1 MINKEHFKDSA
12 WVAKNMRQLILVSS
26 VITIIFL
33 FLPWTQNI
41 QTTGVVTTLRPSER
55 PQSIQTVISGQ
66 ILKWYVKDGDWVE
79 EGDTIAVLTEIKSE
93 YLDPDLIGQTSTQI
107 RAKENSILSY
117 SAKVNAINQ
126 QITQL
131 EANRD
136 FAIQKAKVKLQQ
148 EKLKYNSEFAET
160 QAANINLK
168 IAQQQLVRD
177 SLLSIKEIKSPL
189 DVENRRVKYQEA
201 LAKKMI
207 QEAKLNMAT
216 NAIEN
221 ARIELQNIDAEYG
234 EKLAKA
240 ESERYSAI
248 SAQMDTETEVSK
260 LRNQYSNYQIR
271 NGFYVVKAPQ
281 NGLVSQT
288 LSNGVGIAVSEGQAL
303 CTIVPSEINLAVEL
317 FVKPVDMPL
326 IEIGAPTQFV
336 FDGWPTMVFSG
347 WPQLSYGTFPGEI
360 YAVDNALQPNGNYR
374 VLVKMSADK
383 KVWPQQLKIGV
394 GARAYMLLK
403 TVPVW
408 YEIWRQLSGFPP
420 DFYHNNRVKVGATNK
435 TDSPK
440 KETEKKEK

>member
-1 MINKEHFKDSA
+1 MINKIHFQDSP
-12 WVAKNMRQLILVSS
+12 WVALYTRRLIV
-26 VITIIFL
+26 VGTIITIVFM
-33 FLPWTQNI
+33 FLPWTQNV

-66 ILKWYVKDGDWVE
+66 ILKWYVKDGDQVN
-79 EGDTIAVLTEIKSE
+79 EGDTIAVLTETKSE
-93 YLDPDLIGQTSTQI
+93 YLDPDLIDQTSTQI
-107 RAKENSILSY
+107 KAKENSILSY

-136 FAIQKAKVKLQQ
+136 FAIQKARVKLQQ
-148 EKLKYNSEFAET
+148 EKLRYSSEFAEM

-177 SLLSIKEIKSPL
+177 SLLSLKQIKSPL
-189 DVENRRVKYQEA
+189 DVENRRVKFQEA
-201 LAKKMI
+201 LAKKLI

-260 LRNQYSNYQIR
+260 LRNLYSNYQIR

-281 NGLVSQT
+281 KGLVSQT

-317 FVKPVDMPL
+317 FVKPIDMPL
-326 IEIGAPTQFV
+326 IEIGAPAQFV

-347 WPQLSYGTFPGEI
+347 WPDLSYGTFPGEI
-360 YAVDNALQPNGNYR
+360 YAVDNALQPTGNYR
-374 VLVKMSADK
+374 VLVKMAVDK
-383 KVWPQQLKIGV
+383 KQWPEQLKIGV

-420 DFYHNNRVKVGATNK
+420 DFYHNNRTRVTNTPK
-435 TDSPK
+435 TEDK
-440 KETEKKEK
+440 KKDFSKK

>member
-1 MINKEHFKDSA
+1 MINNIHFQDSP
-12 WVAKNMRQLILVSS
+12 WVALYTRRLIIVGTI
-26 VITIIFL
+26 ITIIFL
-33 FLPWTQNI
+33 FLPWTQNV

-66 ILKWYVKDGDWVE
+66 ILKWYVKDGDQVN
-79 EGDTIAVLTEIKSE
+79 EGDTIAVLTETKSE
-93 YLDPDLIGQTSTQI
+93 YLDPDLIDQTSTQI
-107 RAKENSILSY
+107 KAKENSILSY

-136 FAIQKAKVKLQQ
+136 FAIQKARVKLQQ
-148 EKLKYNSEFAET
+148 EKLRYSSEFAEM

-177 SLLSIKEIKSPL
+177 SLLSMKQIKSPL

-201 LAKKMI
+201 LAKKLI

-221 ARIELQNIDAEYG
+221 ARIELKNIDAEYG

-260 LRNQYSNYQIR
+260 LRNLYSNYQIR

-281 NGLVSQT
+281 KGLVSQT

-303 CTIVPSEINLAVEL
+303 CNIVPSEINLAVEL
-317 FVKPVDMPL
+317 FVKPIDMPL
-326 IEIGAPTQFV
+326 IEIGAPAQFV

-347 WPQLSYGTFPGEI
+347 WPDLSYGTFPGEI
-360 YAVDNALQPNGNYR
+360 YAVDNALQPSGNYR
-374 VLVKMSADK
+374 VLVKMAVDK
-383 KVWPQQLKIGV
+383 KQWPEQLKIGV
-394 GARAYMLLK
+394 GARSYMLLK

-420 DFYHNNRVKVGATNK
+420 DFYHNNRTRVSNAPKVEDK
-435 TDSPK
+435 KKDSSK
-440 KETEKKEK
+440 K

>member
-1 MINKEHFKDSA
+1 
-12 WVAKNMRQLILVSS
+12 
-26 VITIIFL
+26 
-33 FLPWTQNI
+33 
-41 QTTGVVTTLRPSER
+41 
-55 PQSIQTVISGQ
+55 
-66 ILKWYVKDGDWVE
+66 
-79 EGDTIAVLTEIKSE
+79 
-93 YLDPDLIGQTSTQI
+93 
-107 RAKENSILSY
+107 
-117 SAKVNAINQ
+117 
-126 QITQL
+126 
-131 EANRD
+131 
-136 FAIQKAKVKLQQ
+136 
-148 EKLKYNSEFAET
+148 
-160 QAANINLK
+160 
-168 IAQQQLVRD
+168 
-177 SLLSIKEIKSPL
+177 
-189 DVENRRVKYQEA
+189 
-201 LAKKMI
+201 
-207 QEAKLNMAT
+207 
-216 NAIEN
+216 
-221 ARIELQNIDAEYG
+221 
-234 EKLAKA
+234 
-240 ESERYSAI
+240 
-248 SAQMDTETEVSK
+248 MDTETEVSK

-408 YEIWRQLSGFPP
+408 YEIWRQFSGFPP
-420 DFYHNNRVKVGATNK
+420 YFYHNNRVKVGTTNK

>member
-1 MINKEHFKDSA
+1 MIHRKHFKDSP
-12 WVAKNMRQLILVSS
+12 WVAENMRRLII
-26 VITIIFL
+26 ITSIFTVVFL

-41 QTTGVVTTLRPSER
+41 QTLGVVTTLRPSER
-55 PQSIQTVISGQ
+55 PQAIQTVISGK
-66 ILKWYVKDGDWVE
+66 IEKWYVKDGDLVK

-93 YLDPDLIGQTSTQI
+93 YLDPGLIGQTSTQI
-107 RAKENSILSY
+107 KAKENSILSY
-117 SAKVNAINQ
+117 TAKVDAINQ

-136 FAIQKAKVKLQQ
+136 FAIQKAQVKLQQ

-160 QAANINLK
+160 QAAIINLK

-177 SLLSIKEIKSPL
+177 SLLSLKQIKSPL
-189 DVENRRVKYQEA
+189 DVENRRVKFQEA

-221 ARIELQNIDAEYG
+221 AKIELQNINTEYG

-260 LRNQYSNYQIR
+260 LRNQFSNYQIR
-271 NGFYVVKAPQ
+271 NGFYIVKAPQ
-281 NGLVSQT
+281 DGLVSQM
-288 LSNGVGIAVSEGQAL
+288 LSNGVGIAVTEGQAL

-326 IEIGAPTQFV
+326 IEQGSPVQFV

-347 WPQLSYGTFPGEI
+347 WPQLSYGTFPGVI
-360 YAVDNALQPNGNYR
+360 YAIDNALQPNGNYR
-374 VLVKMSADK
+374 VLVKMDDK
-383 KVWPQQLKIGV
+383 KKQWPSQLKIGV

-420 DFYHNNRVKVGATNK
+420 DFYHNGRKEEAQK
-435 TDSPK
+435 T
-440 KETEKKEK
+440 TEKSKSDKAK

>member
-1 MINKEHFKDSA
+1 MINNIHFQDSP
-12 WVAKNMRQLILVSS
+12 WVALYTRRLIIVGTI
-26 VITIIFL
+26 ITIIFL
-33 FLPWTQNI
+33 FLPWTQNV

-66 ILKWYVKDGDWVE
+66 ILKWYVKDGDQVN
-79 EGDTIAVLTEIKSE
+79 EGDTIAVLTETKSE
-93 YLDPDLIGQTSTQI
+93 YLDPDLIDQTSTQI
-107 RAKENSILSY
+107 KAKENSILSY

-136 FAIQKAKVKLQQ
+136 FAIQKARVKLQQ
-148 EKLKYNSEFAET
+148 EKLRYSSEFAEM

-177 SLLSIKEIKSPL
+177 SLLSIKQIKSPL

-201 LAKKMI
+201 LAKKLI

-221 ARIELQNIDAEYG
+221 ARIELKNIDAEYG

-260 LRNQYSNYQIR
+260 LRNLYSNYQIR

-281 NGLVSQT
+281 KGLVSQT

-317 FVKPVDMPL
+317 FVKPIDMPL
-326 IEIGAPTQFV
+326 IEIGAPAQFV

-347 WPQLSYGTFPGEI
+347 WPDLSYGTFPGEI

-374 VLVKMSADK
+374 VLVKMAVDK
-383 KVWPQQLKIGV
+383 KQWPEQLKIGV
-394 GARAYMLLK
+394 GARSYMLLK

-420 DFYHNNRVKVGATNK
+420 DFYHNNRTRVSNAPKVEDK
-435 TDSPK
+435 KKDSSK
-440 KETEKKEK
+440 K

>member
-1 MINKEHFKDSA
+1 M
-12 WVAKNMRQLILVSS
+12 
-26 VITIIFL
+26 
-33 FLPWTQNI
+33 
-41 QTTGVVTTLRPSER
+41 
-55 PQSIQTVISGQ
+55 
-66 ILKWYVKDGDWVE
+66 
-79 EGDTIAVLTEIKSE
+79 
-93 YLDPDLIGQTSTQI
+93 
-107 RAKENSILSY
+107 
-117 SAKVNAINQ
+117 
-126 QITQL
+126 
-131 EANRD
+131 
-136 FAIQKAKVKLQQ
+136 
-148 EKLKYNSEFAET
+148 

-177 SLLSIKEIKSPL
+177 SLLSLKQIKSPL
-189 DVENRRVKYQEA
+189 DVENRRVKFQEA
-201 LAKKMI
+201 LAKKLI

-221 ARIELQNIDAEYG
+221 ARIELKNIDAEYG

-260 LRNQYSNYQIR
+260 LRNLYSNYQIR

-281 NGLVSQT
+281 KGLVSQT

-317 FVKPVDMPL
+317 FVKPIDMPL
-326 IEIGAPTQFV
+326 IEIGAPAQFV

-347 WPQLSYGTFPGEI
+347 WPDLSYGTFPGEI
-360 YAVDNALQPNGNYR
+360 YAVDNALQPTGNYR
-374 VLVKMSADK
+374 VLVKMAVDK
-383 KVWPQQLKIGV
+383 KQWPEQLKIGV

-420 DFYHNNRVKVGATNK
+420 DFYHNNRTRVSNTPK
-435 TDSPK
+435 TEDK
-440 KETEKKEK
+440 KKDFSKK

>member
-1 MINKEHFKDSA
+1 MINNIHFQDSP
-12 WVAKNMRQLILVSS
+12 WVALYTRRLIIVGTI
-26 VITIIFL
+26 ITIIFL
-33 FLPWTQNI
+33 FLPWTQNV

-66 ILKWYVKDGDWVE
+66 ILKWYVKDGDQVN
-79 EGDTIAVLTEIKSE
+79 EGDTIAVLTETKSE
-93 YLDPDLIGQTSTQI
+93 YLDPDLIDQTSTQI
-107 RAKENSILSY
+107 KAKENSILSY

-136 FAIQKAKVKLQQ
+136 FAIQKARVKLQQ
-148 EKLKYNSEFAET
+148 EKLRYSSEFAEM

-177 SLLSIKEIKSPL
+177 SLLSMKQIKSPL

-201 LAKKMI
+201 LAKKLI

-221 ARIELQNIDAEYG
+221 ARIELKNIDAEYG

-260 LRNQYSNYQIR
+260 LRNLYSNYQIR

-281 NGLVSQT
+281 KGLVSQT

-317 FVKPVDMPL
+317 FVKPIDMPL
-326 IEIGAPTQFV
+326 IEIGAPAQFV

-347 WPQLSYGTFPGEI
+347 WPDLSYGTFPGEI
-360 YAVDNALQPNGNYR
+360 YAVDNALQPSGNYR
-374 VLVKMSADK
+374 VLVKMAVDK
-383 KVWPQQLKIGV
+383 KQWPEQLKIGV
-394 GARAYMLLK
+394 GARSYMLLK

-420 DFYHNNRVKVGATNK
+420 DFYHNNRTRVSNAPKVEDK
-435 TDSPK
+435 KKDSSK
-440 KETEKKEK
+440 K

>member
-1 MINKEHFKDSA
+1 M
-12 WVAKNMRQLILVSS
+12 
-26 VITIIFL
+26 
-33 FLPWTQNI
+33 FLPWTQNV

-66 ILKWYVKDGDWVE
+66 ILKWYVKDGDQVN
-79 EGDTIAVLTEIKSE
+79 EGDTIAVLTETKSE
-93 YLDPDLIGQTSTQI
+93 YLDPDLIDQTSTQI
-107 RAKENSILSY
+107 KAKENSILSY

-136 FAIQKAKVKLQQ
+136 FAIQKARVKLQQ
-148 EKLKYNSEFAET
+148 EKLRYSSEFAEM

-177 SLLSIKEIKSPL
+177 SLLSLKQIKSPL
-189 DVENRRVKYQEA
+189 DVENRRVKFQEA
-201 LAKKMI
+201 LAKKLI

-221 ARIELQNIDAEYG
+221 ARIELKNIDAEYG

-260 LRNQYSNYQIR
+260 LRNLYSNYQIR

-281 NGLVSQT
+281 KGLVSQT

-317 FVKPVDMPL
+317 FVKPIDMPL
-326 IEIGAPTQFV
+326 IEIGAPAQFV

-347 WPQLSYGTFPGEI
+347 WPDLSYGTFPGEI
-360 YAVDNALQPNGNYR
+360 YAVDNALQPTGNYR
-374 VLVKMSADK
+374 VLVKMAIDK
-383 KVWPQQLKIGV
+383 KQWPEQLKIGV

-420 DFYHNNRVKVGATNK
+420 DFYHNNRTRVSNTPK
-435 TDSPK
+435 TEDK
-440 KETEKKEK
+440 KKDFSKK

>member
-1 MINKEHFKDSA
+1 MINNIHFQDSP
-12 WVAKNMRQLILVSS
+12 WVALYTRRLIV
-26 VITIIFL
+26 VGTIITIVFM
-33 FLPWTQNI
+33 FLPWTQNV

-66 ILKWYVKDGDWVE
+66 ILKWYVKDGDQVN
-79 EGDTIAVLTEIKSE
+79 EGDTIAVLTETKSE
-93 YLDPDLIGQTSTQI
+93 YLDPDLIDQTSTQI
-107 RAKENSILSY
+107 KAKENSILSY

-136 FAIQKAKVKLQQ
+136 FAIQKARVKLQQ
-148 EKLKYNSEFAET
+148 EKLRYNSEFAEM

-177 SLLSIKEIKSPL
+177 SLLSLKQIKSPL
-189 DVENRRVKYQEA
+189 DVENRRVKFQEA
-201 LAKKMI
+201 LAKKLI

-221 ARIELQNIDAEYG
+221 ARIELKNIDAEYG

-260 LRNQYSNYQIR
+260 LRNLYSNYQIR

-281 NGLVSQT
+281 KGLVSQT

-317 FVKPVDMPL
+317 FVKPIDMPL
-326 IEIGAPTQFV
+326 IEIGAPAQFV

-347 WPQLSYGTFPGEI
+347 WPDLSYGTFPGEI
-360 YAVDNALQPNGNYR
+360 YAVDNALQPTGNYR
-374 VLVKMSADK
+374 VLVKMAVDK
-383 KVWPQQLKIGV
+383 KQWPEQLKIGV

-420 DFYHNNRVKVGATNK
+420 DFYHNNRTRVSNTPK
-435 TDSPK
+435 TEDK
-440 KETEKKEK
+440 KKDFSKK

>member
-1 MINKEHFKDSA
+1 M
-12 WVAKNMRQLILVSS
+12 
-26 VITIIFL
+26 
-33 FLPWTQNI
+33 FLPWTQNV

-66 ILKWYVKDGDWVE
+66 ILKWYVKDGDQVN
-79 EGDTIAVLTEIKSE
+79 EGDTIAVLTETKSE
-93 YLDPDLIGQTSTQI
+93 YLDPDLIDQTSTQI
-107 RAKENSILSY
+107 KAKENSILSY

-136 FAIQKAKVKLQQ
+136 FAIQKARVKLQQ
-148 EKLKYNSEFAET
+148 EKLRYNSEFAEM

-177 SLLSIKEIKSPL
+177 SLLSLKQIKSPL
-189 DVENRRVKYQEA
+189 DVENRRVKFQEA
-201 LAKKMI
+201 LAKKLI

-221 ARIELQNIDAEYG
+221 ARIELKNIDAEYG

-260 LRNQYSNYQIR
+260 LRNLYSNYQIR

-281 NGLVSQT
+281 KGLVSQT

-317 FVKPVDMPL
+317 FVKPIDMPL
-326 IEIGAPTQFV
+326 IEIGAPAQFV

-347 WPQLSYGTFPGEI
+347 WPDLSYGTFPGEI
-360 YAVDNALQPNGNYR
+360 YAVDNALQPTGNYR
-374 VLVKMSADK
+374 VLVKMAVDK
-383 KVWPQQLKIGV
+383 KQWPEQLKIGV

-420 DFYHNNRVKVGATNK
+420 DFYHNNRTRVSNTPK
-435 TDSPK
+435 TEDK
-440 KETEKKEK
+440 KKDFSKK

>member
-1 MINKEHFKDSA
+1 MINNIHFQDSP
-12 WVAKNMRQLILVSS
+12 WVALYTRRLIIVGTI
-26 VITIIFL
+26 ITIIFL
-33 FLPWTQNI
+33 FLPWTQNV

-66 ILKWYVKDGDWVE
+66 IFKWYVKDGDQVN
-79 EGDTIAVLTEIKSE
+79 EGDTIAVLTETKSE
-93 YLDPDLIGQTSTQI
+93 YLDPDLIDQTSTQI
-107 RAKENSILSY
+107 KAKENSILSY

-136 FAIQKAKVKLQQ
+136 FAIQKARVKLQQ
-148 EKLKYNSEFAET
+148 EKLRYSSEFAEM

-177 SLLSIKEIKSPL
+177 SLLSIKQIKSPL

-201 LAKKMI
+201 LAKKLI

-221 ARIELQNIDAEYG
+221 ARIELKNIDAEYG

-260 LRNQYSNYQIR
+260 LRNLYSNYQIR

-281 NGLVSQT
+281 KGLVSQT

-317 FVKPVDMPL
+317 FVKPIDMPL
-326 IEIGAPTQFV
+326 IEIGAPAQFV

-347 WPQLSYGTFPGEI
+347 WPDLSYGTFPGEI

-374 VLVKMSADK
+374 VLVKMAVDK
-383 KVWPQQLKIGV
+383 KQWPEQLKIGV
-394 GARAYMLLK
+394 GARSYMLLK

-420 DFYHNNRVKVGATNK
+420 DFYHNNRTRVSNAPKVEDK
-435 TDSPK
+435 KKDSSK
-440 KETEKKEK
+440 K

>member
-1 MINKEHFKDSA
+1 MINNKHFEDSP
-12 WVAKNMRQLILVSS
+12 WVSHYMRRLILVCTL
-26 VITIIFL
+26 ITLIFM
-33 FLPWTQNI
+33 FLPWTQHI
-41 QTTGVVTTLRPSER
+41 ETTGIVTTLRPSER

-66 ILKWYVKDGDWVE
+66 ILKWYVKDGDLVE

-93 YLDPDLIGQTSTQI
+93 YLDPGLIGQTSTQI
-107 RAKENSILSY
+107 KAKENSILSY

-136 FAIQKAKVKLQQ
+136 YAIQKAEVKLQQ
-148 EKLKYNSEFAET
+148 EKLKYNSEFAEM

-177 SLLSIKEIKSPL
+177 SLLSIKQIKSPL

-221 ARIELQNIDAEYG
+221 AKIELQNIDAEYG

-260 LRNQYSNYQIR
+260 LRNLYSNYQIR

-281 NGLVSQT
+281 KGLVSQT

-326 IEIGAPTQFV
+326 IEVGAPAQFV

-347 WPQLSYGTFPGEI
+347 WPALSFGTFPGEI
-360 YAVDNALQPNGNYR
+360 YAVDNALQANGNYR
-374 VLVKMSADK
+374 VLMKMSANGK
-383 KVWPQQLKIGV
+383 KWPEQLKIGV

-408 YEIWRQLSGFPP
+408 YEIWRQLNGFPA
-420 DFYHNNRVKVGATNK
+420 DYYHNNRAKTNPVNIEGGGK
-435 TDSPK
+435 NSK
-440 KETEKKEK
+440 EKK